1 MTFYEYAQR
10 KKKSLQTSNMKNF
23 EILAPVGADEQ
34 LKAAVRCG
42 ANAVYFGT
50 GNFNARRNADNFNS
64 NALKNA
70 VDYCHLRGV
79 KAYITLNT
87 LIFDKELDEL
97 NDTIVE
103 IAKSGADAVIV
114 QDFSVAQAVKKICPQ
129 LPLHASTQMAV
140 HNVSGAR
147 LLQELGFSRVVLAR
161 ELSFDEIRAI
171 REAVSVELEVFVH
184 GAHCMSTSGNCY
196 LSAMLGERSGN
207 RGLCA
212 QGCRLNWVSQHGREY
227 ALSLKDMSYLDSI
240 KALMEI
246 GVESFKIEG
255 RMKRPEYVAAAV
267 SSLKKAINGQPY
279 DKNTLRSVFSRS
291 GFTDG
296 YLQDKRDLSMFGYRI
311 KEDVTSASNVLKVLQ
326 QLYKDDIHPIEISFT
341 LTLQKGMPSVLTAQ
355 SGNKSVAVEGAEGEE
370 PRTAPLSEEIALR
383 SVAKLG
389 DTPFFLNKFTF
400 QNEAQLT
407 LSASSIN
414 AMRRAACALL
424 ESALTENSYE
434 IFTAEGSQK
443 SIAHKKNT
451 PSLRVRLQKLSQ
463 YSDALADAEF
473 VIIPIDEILNTEII
487 SVPTDKIIIELPA
500 LIYPKDEAKIT
511 EKLKKTKAMGIS
523 RAFVGNIGAFKLCL
537 DEGLSVH
544 GAHGLNITN
553 SVALNYYKELGLKDA
568 TLSFELTEKAMQG
581 IASELPTGAY
591 IYGYLPL
598 MLMRA
603 CPQKS
608 TNGCGSCSGETQFTD
623 RKGITFSAICN
634 EKAYITLHNS
644 VPLYIG
650 DKSLDMLDFATLYFT
665 TEDAKTCA
673 YVFRQAQNKKNIEGK
688 KTNGLF
694 NRELL

>member
-1 MTFYEYAQR
+1 
-10 KKKSLQTSNMKNF
+10 MKNF

-64 NALKNA
+64 DTLKEA
-70 VDYCHLRGV
+70 VDYCHLRNV

-87 LIFDKELDEL
+87 LIFDKELNEL
-97 NDTIVE
+97 NDTITQ

-114 QDFSVAQAVKKICPQ
+114 QDFAVAQAVKRICPQ

-140 HNVSGAR
+140 HNVSGAL

-161 ELSFDEIRAI
+161 ELSLDEIKAI
-171 REAVSVELEVFVH
+171 RDAVSVELEVFVH

-240 KALMEI
+240 EKLMAI

-267 SSLKKAINGQPY
+267 SSLKNAINGQPY
-279 DKNTLRSVFSRS
+279 DKDTLRSVFSRS

-296 YLQDKRDLSMFGYRI
+296 YLQGKRDLSMFGYRI
-311 KEDVTSASNVLKVLQ
+311 KEDVTSASNVLKTLQ
-326 QLYKDDIHPIEISFT
+326 QLYKDDIHPTEISFT
-341 LTLQKGMPSVLTAQ
+341 LTLQKGMSSVLTAQ
-355 SGNKSVAVEGAEGEE
+355 SGSKSVTVEGAEGEE
-370 PRTAPLSEEIALR
+370 PRTAPLSEGIAMR
-383 SVAKLG
+383 SIAKLG

-400 QNEAQLT
+400 KNEDNLT

-414 AMRRAACALL
+414 AMRRDACTLL
-424 ESALTENSYE
+424 ERALTENSYE
-434 IFTAEGSQK
+434 ILMAESSQYP
-443 SIAHKKNT
+443 ITHKKNA

-463 YSDALADAEF
+463 YSETLANAEF
-473 VIIPIDEILNTEII
+473 VIIPIDEILNTEAFSI
-487 SVPTDKIIIELPA
+487 PTDKIIIELPA
-500 LIYPKDEAKIT
+500 LIYPKDEAKVI
-511 EKLKKTKAMGIS
+511 EKLKKIKAMGIS
-523 RAFVGNIGAFKLCL
+523 RAFVGNIGALKLCL
-537 DEGLSVH
+537 DEGFFIH

-553 SVALNYYKELGLKDA
+553 AVALNYYKELGLSDA

-581 IASELPTGAY
+581 IVSELPTGAY

-598 MLMRA
+598 MLMRT
-603 CPQKS
+603 CPQKGV
-608 TNGCGSCSGETQFTD
+608 NGCGSCNGETQFTD
-623 RKGITFSAICN
+623 RKGITFSAICS
-634 EKAYITLHNS
+634 EKRYTTLHNS

-650 DKSLDMLDFATLYFT
+650 DKSLGMLDFATLYFT

-673 YVFRQAQNKKNIEGK
+673 YVFTQAKSKNTIEGK

>member
-1 MTFYEYAQR
+1 
-10 KKKSLQTSNMKNF
+10 MKNF

-64 NALKNA
+64 DTLKEA
-70 VDYCHLRGV
+70 VDYCHLRNI

-87 LIFDKELDEL
+87 LIFDKELNEL
-97 NDTIVE
+97 NDTITQ

-114 QDFSVAQAVKKICPQ
+114 QDFAVAQAVKRICLQ

-140 HNVSGAR
+140 HNVSGAL

-161 ELSFDEIRAI
+161 ELSLDEIKAI
-171 REAVSVELEVFVH
+171 RDAVSVELEVFVH

-240 KALMEI
+240 EKLMAI
-246 GVESFKIEG
+246 GVEAFKIEG

-267 SSLKKAINGQPY
+267 SSLKNAINGQSY
-279 DKNTLRSVFSRS
+279 DKDTLRSVFSRS

-296 YLQDKRDLSMFGYRI
+296 YLQGKRDLSMFGYRI
-311 KEDVTSASNVLKVLQ
+311 KEDVTSASNVLKTLQ
-326 QLYKDDIHPIEISFT
+326 QLYKDDIHPTEISFT
-341 LTLQKGMPSVLTAQ
+341 LTLQKGRSSILTAK
-355 SGNKSVAVEGAEGEE
+355 SGSKSVTVEGAEGEE
-370 PRTAPLSEEIALR
+370 PRTAPLSEGIAMR
-383 SVAKLG
+383 SIAKLG

-400 QNEAQLT
+400 KNEDNLT

-414 AMRRAACALL
+414 AMRRDACTLL
-424 ESALTENSYE
+424 ERALTENSYE
-434 IFTAEGSQK
+434 ILMAESSQYP
-443 SIAHKKNT
+443 IAHKKNA

-463 YSDALADAEF
+463 YSETLANAEF
-473 VIIPIDEILNTEII
+473 VIVPIDEILNTEAFSI
-487 SVPTDKIIIELPA
+487 PTDKIIIELPA
-500 LIYPKDEAKIT
+500 LIYPKDEAKVI
-511 EKLKKTKAMGIS
+511 EKLKKIKAMGIS
-523 RAFVGNIGAFKLCL
+523 RAFVGNIGALKLCL
-537 DEGLSVH
+537 DEGFFIH

-553 SVALNYYKELGLKDA
+553 SVALNYYKKLGLSDA

-581 IASELPTGAY
+581 IVSELPTGAY

-603 CPQKS
+603 CPQKGV
-608 TNGCGSCSGETQFTD
+608 NGCGSCNGETQFTD
-623 RKGITFSAICN
+623 RKGITFSAICS
-634 EKAYITLHNS
+634 EKRYTTLHNS

-650 DKSLDMLDFATLYFT
+650 DKSLGMLDFATLYFT

-673 YVFRQAQNKKNIEGK
+673 YVFTQAKSKNTIEGK